1 MADYYEGEEMAEA
14 PAAEGEMPAEEGAKD
29 DNSFLAPKYAFPGGC
44 KPGDKYTVE
53 VKSVMEDELELVHVG
68 EKKEGEPEAEG
79 MDETEAG
86 LLALEAK

>member
-1 MADYYEGEEMAEA
+1 MAEYYEDSEEMAEA
-14 PAAEGEMPAEEGAKD
+14 PAEGDMPAEEGAKD

-53 VKSVMEDELELVHVG
+53 VKSVMEDEVELVHV
-68 EKKEGEPEAEG
+68 KKEESEPSEDRE

-86 LLALEAK
+86 LMALEAE

>member
-1 MADYYEGEEMAEA
+1 
-14 PAAEGEMPAEEGAKD
+14 MPAEEGAKD

-53 VKSVMEDELELVHVG
+53 VKSVMEDEVELVHV
-68 EKKEGEPEAEG
+68 KKEESEPSEDRE

-86 LLALEAK
+86 LMALEAE